1 MQTTMKEAKIC
12 GFCDTSNNVNNKQCI
27 QCGREL

>member
-1 MQTTMKEAKIC
+1 MQKITREARTC
-12 GFCDTSNNVNNKQCI
+12 GSCDTSNNVNNKQCI

>member
-1 MQTTMKEAKIC
+1 MQDAKKESRTC
-12 GFCDTSNNVNNKQCI
+12 GFCDTKNNVNNKQCI